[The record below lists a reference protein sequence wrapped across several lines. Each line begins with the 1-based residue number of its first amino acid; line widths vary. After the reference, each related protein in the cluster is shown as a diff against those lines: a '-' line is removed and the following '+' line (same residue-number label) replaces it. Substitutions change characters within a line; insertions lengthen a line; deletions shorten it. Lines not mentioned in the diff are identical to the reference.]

1 MLNKG
6 FSRQGG
12 LLLKRQNETRY
23 LHIQMQPNSERM
35 LNGFARGNMTREND
49 EDINTQ
55 TQKAWQRRIR
65 KREKTKL

>member
-1 MLNKG
+1 
-6 FSRQGG
+6 
-12 LLLKRQNETRY
+12 
-23 LHIQMQPNSERM
+23 MQPNSERM